1 MMSSRLAYC
10 ILFSAVIRV
19 SLAIWDHTMSVLKLS
34 RSAAPEVFWKPER
47 RSGTSRQVELGRSK
61 AERHA
66 FCLSKPTFLW

>member
-34 RSAAPEVFWKPER
+34 RSASER
-47 RSGTSRQVELGRSK
+47 RSGS
-61 AERHA
+61 
-66 FCLSKPTFLW
+66 FLEAGAALRDF